1 MEGDLIFFTTEEMV
15 KEQESNKN
23 DEGSLE
29 FKLKDPAS
37 NKIIEAKVDVASL
50 RQTMSQVCEAM
61 NSDEINTGS
70 FIIDEIEVALGI
82 NGSGKVG
89 ILGTGA
95 EVGAQASIKVL
106 IKRNKDNNANSQ

>member
-1 MEGDLIFFTTEEMV
+1 MEGDLIFFTTAEMV
-15 KEQESNKN
+15 KEQESSNG

-37 NKIIEAKVDVASL
+37 NKIIEAAVDIASL
-50 RQTMSQVCEAM
+50 RQTMNKVCEAV
-61 NSDEINTGS
+61 NSDEINTGA
-70 FIIDEIEVALGI
+70 FIIDEVEVALGI

-89 ILGTGA
+89 LLGTGA

-106 IKRNKDNNANSQ
+106 IKRNKDKKDNS